1 MPSSQSPN
9 VSNLSVSSEKT
20 EPDTS
25 QRFTA
30 SVSHEIRTPL
40 NGILGMVSLLKET
53 DLSLVQKE
61 YVEAIGKSGSRLL
74 DLLNNVLDYS
84 RLEAGDIP
92 LDIAP
97 FDPSELIQDVVE
109 LLAPRAHSANLDIA
123 AAPSPG
129 LPASFLGDAGR
140 IRQILFNLA
149 GNAIKFTQ
157 KGGILV
163 TARQT
168 SEGEVVF
175 AVRDTGA
182 GIPKSEQ
189 EKIFSAYGQ
198 VSASDAGRDSGV
210 GLGLAIA
217 QRLAM
222 AMKGRLHIA
231 SELGHGAGFFLTL
244 PLETDKSEADTKK
257 NSTSEKKLSVDLQA
271 SCASQIA
278 VISALANSDL
288 VCSMPAKKEKFD
300 VAILDGSLSPTKI
313 KKSAKKAPTLVILRP
328 EDRAQIPK
336 FREMGCVG
344 YLIRPLRGASIAE
357 RVEIASRGEEITESH
372 EKPDTAPAGAC
383 VLIADDNPVNSLLA
397 KRALTTAGFAV
408 DTAGTGA
415 EALEAVS
422 NKPYSIIFMD
432 VRMPV
437 MDGLEATRRI
447 RNLEGDVSKVPVIA
461 ITADVDPDLEAKAE
475 SAGVS
480 LIAAK
485 PIDPQRLRDLALSWA
500 VSGGIER

>member
-1 MPSSQSPN
+1 MASTSRIAEIDHSGEN
-9 VSNLSVSSEKT
+9 GKT

-53 DLSLVQKE
+53 ELSLVQKE

-92 LDIAP
+92 LDIAA
-97 FDPSELIQDVVE
+97 FDPAELIQDVVE
-109 LLAPRAHSANLDIA
+109 LLAPRAHTANLDIA
-123 AAPSPG
+123 AAPMPE
-129 LPASFLGDAGR
+129 LPYKFLGDAGR

-157 KGGILV
+157 SGGILV
-163 TARQT
+163 TARYLA
-168 SEGEVVF
+168 SGELVF
-175 AVRDTGA
+175 AVRDTGT
-182 GIPKSEQ
+182 GIPKEDQ

-198 VSASDAGRDSGV
+198 VSASDAGKDSGV

-217 QRLAM
+217 QRLAT
-222 AMKGRLHIA
+222 AMGGRLHIS
-231 SELGHGAGFFLTL
+231 SEVGHGAGFFLTI
-244 PLETDKSEADTKK
+244 PLEVSTAPNENSPADKKRTK
-257 NSTSEKKLSVDLQA
+257 LCVDLNA

-278 VISALANSDL
+278 VISSLASSQLECNL
-288 VCSMPAKKEKFD
+288 PKEKEKAD
-300 VAILDGSLSPTKI
+300 VAVIDASLSPAKI
-313 KKSAKKAPTLVILRP
+313 KKYVKNSPTLVILRP

-344 YLIRPLRGASIAE
+344 YLIRPLRASSIAK
-357 RVEIASRGEEITESH
+357 RVEIAARGEEIKDAQENETQ
-372 EKPDTAPAGAC
+372 APKGARA
-383 VLIADDNPVNSLLA
+383 LIADDNPVNSLLA

-408 DTAGTGA
+408 DTVGTGA
-415 EALEAVS
+415 EALEAAQ
-422 NKPYSIIFMD
+422 NTPYSIIFMD

-447 RNLEGDVSKVPVIA
+447 REMDGSKGKVPVIA
-461 ITADVDPDLEAKAE
+461 VTADVDPNLEAKAE
-475 SAGVS
+475 NVGVS

-500 VSGGIER
+500 MSEGS

>member
-1 MPSSQSPN
+1 MSSQNASDKPELIAN
-9 VSNLSVSSEKT
+9 EQTL

-53 DLSLVQKE
+53 ELSLVQKE

-92 LDIAP
+92 LDIAE

-109 LLAPRAHSANLDIA
+109 LLAPRAHAANLDIA

-129 LPASFLGDAGR
+129 LPASFKGDAGR

-157 KGGILV
+157 AGGILV
-163 TARQT
+163 TARLTT
-168 SEGEVVF
+168 SGELVF

-182 GIPKSEQ
+182 GIPQKDQ

-198 VSASDAGRDSGV
+198 VSASDAGKDSGV

-217 QRLAM
+217 QRLAL
-222 AMKGRLHIA
+222 AMKGRLHIS
-231 SELGHGAGFFLTL
+231 SELGSGAGFFLTL
-244 PLETDKSEADTKK
+244 PLEVSESKKSTKK
-257 NSTSEKKLSVDLQA
+257 AISKTQLCVDLRA

-278 VISALANSDL
+278 VMSALADSDL
-288 VCSMPAKKEKFD
+288 ICRLPAHKEKPD
-300 VAILDGSLSPTKI
+300 VAILDGSHSPADI
-313 KKSAKKAPTLVILRP
+313 KKTAKKTPTLVILRP

-344 YLIRPLRGASIAE
+344 YLIRPLRGSSIAE
-357 RVEIASRGEEITESH
+357 RVAIAARGEEFKESQ
-372 EKPDTAPAGAC
+372 ESIETALPGSRA
-383 VLIADDNPVNSLLA
+383 LIADDNPVNSLLA

-415 EALEAVS
+415 EALEAVQ
-422 NKPYSIIFMD
+422 NTPYSIIFMD

-447 RNLEGDVSKVPVIA
+447 RALGGVTGKVPIIA
-461 ITADVDPDLEAKAE
+461 VTADVDPELETKAE
-475 SAGVS
+475 KAGVS

-485 PIDPQRLRDLALSWA
+485 PIDPQRLRELALSWA
-500 VSGGIER
+500 VSGGMQV

>member
-1 MPSSQSPN
+1 MSLP
-9 VSNLSVSSEKT
+9 VSNEKT
-20 EPDTS
+20 TSQPPAPEGLDTS

-40 NGILGMVSLLKET
+40 NGILGMVSLLEET
-53 DLSLVQKE
+53 DLSPVQKE

-84 RLEAGDIP
+84 RLEAGEIP

-97 FDPSELIQDVVE
+97 FDTAELIQDVVE
-109 LLAPRAHSANLDIA
+109 LLAPRAHAANLDIA
-123 AAPSPG
+123 AAAMPG
-129 LPASFLGDAGR
+129 LPTKFIGDAGR

-157 KGGILV
+157 TGGILV
-163 TARQT
+163 TARQDKT
-168 SEGEVVF
+168 GELVF

-182 GIPKSEQ
+182 GIPKSEH

-217 QRLAM
+217 QRLAK
-222 AMKGRLHIA
+222 AMKGRLHIS
-231 SELGHGAGFFLTL
+231 SEVGQGAGFFLTL
-244 PLETDKSEADTKK
+244 PLEIEQASKTSDNSKKASKSL
-257 NSTSEKKLSVDLQA
+257 NVDLQA

-278 VISALANSDL
+278 VMSALANSNL
-288 VCSMPAKKEKFD
+288 KCSVVSGRKKAD
-300 VAILDGSLSPTKI
+300 VAIIDASLSPTKI
-313 KKSAKKAPTLVILRP
+313 KKLTKKSPTLVVLRP
-328 EDRAQIPK
+328 EDRAQIPA

-344 YLIRPLRGASIAE
+344 YLIRPLRGSSIAK
-357 RVEIASRGEEITESH
+357 RVEIAARGEEIKETQES
-372 EKPDTAPAGAC
+372 KNTAPKGARA
-383 VLIADDNPVNSLLA
+383 LIADDNPVNSLLA
-397 KRALTTAGFAV
+397 KRALVTAGFAV
-408 DTAGTGA
+408 DTVGTGA
-415 EALEAVS
+415 EAIEAAS
-422 NKPYSIIFMD
+422 NTPYSIVFMD

-447 RNLEGDVSKVPVIA
+447 RALDGVVSNVPVIA
-461 ITADVDPDLEAKAE
+461 VTADVDPDLEAKADR
-475 SAGVS
+475 AGVS
-480 LIAAK
+480 LVAAK

-500 VSGGIER
+500 VSERKEN